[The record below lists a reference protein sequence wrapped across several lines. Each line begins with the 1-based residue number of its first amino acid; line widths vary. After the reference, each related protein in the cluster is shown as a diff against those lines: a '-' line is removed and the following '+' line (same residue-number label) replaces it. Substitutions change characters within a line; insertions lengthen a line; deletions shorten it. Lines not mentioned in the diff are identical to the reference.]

1 MDELALLYQA
11 LSHPVGLALHVSDFD
26 LARARLYAARRKA
39 NDPALAQIRI
49 SAVPGQEHSLW
60 LIHISLSEE
69 ANPSQEHSPSG
80 KSSSEANGT

>member
-49 SAVPGQEHSLW
+49 SAVPGQEHSIW
-60 LIHISLSEE
+60 LIHISLTGE
-69 ANPSQEHSPSG
+69 ANPNQEHSSSG

>member
-60 LIHISLSEE
+60 LIHISGG
-69 ANPSQEHSPSG
+69 ADV
-80 KSSSEANGT
+80 KSSSEASAK

>member
-60 LIHISLSEE
+60 LIR
-69 ANPSQEHSPSG
+69 G
-80 KSSSEANGT
+80 K

>member
-60 LIHISLSEE
+60 LIHISLSGG
-69 ANPSQEHSPSG
+69 STDG